1 MLTACMKGG
10 VEDALGLCRACRS
23 ENYVFGGSVTLLSAL
38 ALLGRL
44 LRGLALLGRL
54 VRGLLS
60 ASTGISKS
68 GVAATSMWND
78 MRCGAERCS
87 GAVEA
92 TRTRGEGGHSR
103 RRR

>member
-1 MLTACMKGG
+1 MYIGG
-10 VEDALGLCRACRS
+10 AEDAARLGRACRS
-23 ENYVFGGSVTLLSAL
+23 ENYAFGGSVTFLSAL

-54 VRGLLS
+54 PRGLRS
-60 ASTGISKS
+60 ESTGISKS
-68 GVAATSMWND
+68 GVAATSMWKD
-78 MRCGAERCS
+78 MRCGAERYS

>member
-1 MLTACMKGG
+1 MYKRRCRRCPGPLLDKG
-10 VEDALGLCRACRS
+10 RACRR

>member
-23 ENYVFGGSVTLLSAL
+23 ENYVFGGSVTLFSAL

-78 MRCGAERCS
+78 MRCGAQRCS

>member
-1 MLTACMKGG
+1 
-10 VEDALGLCRACRS
+10 
-23 ENYVFGGSVTLLSAL
+23 VTLLSAL

-60 ASTGISKS
+60 ASTWISKS